1 LSHACALPPTCD
13 EQPALT
19 QQAVGRRG
27 GGRADAEVARDGA
40 HRGQEHARR
49 EDAVADASFE
59 TGGDLGGAVAGD
71 SAKLI

>member
-1 LSHACALPPTCD
+1 
-13 EQPALT
+13 
-19 QQAVGRRG
+19 
-27 GGRADAEVARDGA
+27 VARDGA